1 MWVRRAAWHD
11 GGVAEWMEFRRS
23 DAAAVIDLVRAVA
36 EATDPGEHG
45 DGVEVV
51 IEAPRKGWFGRL
63 ADDGLP
69 EQARIGVT
77 KFGGAVRYPFHV
89 HLVTDRGGAAARR
102 LPRQRG
108 WAVSNSN
115 GLAFLI
121 QKGGSGDRP
130 DWAALVSG
138 AVAALSALRPDA
150 DDEGWRAGID
160 RAVRR
165 T

>member
-1 MWVRRAAWHD
+1 
-11 GGVAEWMEFRRS
+11 MEFRRT
-23 DAAAVIDLVRAVA
+23 DLIAVVELVRGVA
-36 EATDPGEHG
+36 EVADPGEHG

-51 IEAPRKGWFGRL
+51 IEAPRKGWVGRL
-63 ADDGLP
+63 LDDGQP
-69 EQARIGVT
+69 EQARIAVT

-89 HLVTDRGGAAARR
+89 QLVTDHGGAAARR
-102 LPRQRG
+102 LPRVPG

-121 QKGGSGDRP
+121 QKGTGERW
-130 DWAALVSG
+130 DWAALVGG

-150 DDEGWRAGID
+150 DEDGWRAGVD

-165 T
+165 G

>member
-1 MWVRRAAWHD
+1 MTGVPDWV
-11 GGVAEWMEFRRS
+11 EFRRS
-23 DAAAVIDLVRAVA
+23 EAAAVIELVRAVA
-36 EATDPGEHG
+36 TTGDPGEHG

-51 IEAPRKGWFGRL
+51 IEAPRKGWVGRL
-63 ADDGLP
+63 LDDGQP
-69 EQARIGVT
+69 EQARIAVT

-89 HLVTDRGGAAARR
+89 HLVTDHGGAAARR
-102 LPRQRG
+102 LPRLPG

-121 QKGGSGDRP
+121 QKGSGDRW
-130 DWAALVSG
+130 DWPALVGG

-150 DDEGWRAGID
+150 DDEGWRAGVD

-165 T
+165 A